1 MMKFFQSSEI
11 RPNLHITGYGRLS
24 DEKIKKLGYTHAVDV
39 TNVYKI
45 HSKNGIK
52 YFNVNVDD
60 NATTDITKYFNEA
73 ANFIQ
78 DAVDGV

>member
-11 RPNLHITGYGRLS
+11 RPHLHITGYGRLS
-24 DEKIKKLGYTHAVDV
+24 DEKIKNLGYTHAVDV

-45 HSKNGIK
+45 HSKKGVK
-52 YFNVNVDD
+52 YFNVNIDD
-60 NATTDITKYFNEA
+60 SVTTEISEYFNDA
-73 ANFIQ
+73 AYFIQ